1 MNLNLT
7 LFGQLITFALFIWF
21 TKRFVWPV
29 LIKAINDR
37 EAKIADGL
45 AAAERGHHELDLSQ
59 ERAKELLHD
68 AKAKAADVVEQAHKQ
83 ATHILEE
90 ARAEARALSERM
102 VSLAEEEILQAKHAA
117 KMALQKELGTMVVK
131 GAERVLKQNINGSIN
146 DRLISDLIAEVG
158 VSE

>member
-1 MNLNLT
+1 VDLNLT
-7 LFGQLITFALFIWF
+7 LFGQMITFALFVWF

-59 ERAKELLHD
+59 ERAKELLRD
-68 AKAKAADVVEQAHKQ
+68 AKTKAIDVVDQAHKQ

-90 ARAEARALSERM
+90 ARAEARTLAERM
-102 VSLAEEEILQAKHAA
+102 VLVAEEEILQAKHAA
-117 KMALQKELGTMVVK
+117 KMALQKELGVMVVK
-131 GAERVLKQNINGSIN
+131 GAERILKQNISGAIN